1 MGVPT
6 KGETYAQ
13 LIEHLRLAQEA
24 SAILAHLAYGND
36 ERRLGGSWLQ
46 VEELLKKMQSH
57 ITSLAMK
64 GLQ

>member
-1 MGVPT
+1 MSVPT

-13 LIEHLRLAQEA
+13 LIEHLRYAQEA

-36 ERRLGGSWLQ
+36 ERNLGGSWLQ
-46 VEELLKKMQSH
+46 VEELLKKMQHSV
-57 ITSLAMK
+57 TELAMK